1 MNLWLPILVL
11 ALATGFG
18 FWWRSKQGKF
28 KNAKASGTYISKAEL
43 GIDLASR
50 VTIVQFSSAFCSP
63 CKATAAI
70 ITNLTKEISDVAY
83 IQIKS
88 EERLDLIEKFKI
100 QSTPTVVLFD
110 KSGLEVGRAVGTPT
124 KEQVLASIAAVR

>member
-1 MNLWLPILVL
+1 MKSQYLLFLVFFFSTIFGLWY
-11 ALATGFG
+11 
-18 FWWRSKQGKF
+18 RKKQGEIKTRDR
-28 KNAKASGTYISKAEL
+28 KLEISSNEIGEKLGTRL
-43 GIDLASR
+43 TLL
-50 VTIVQFSSAFCSP
+50 QFSSAFCSP

-70 ITNLTKEISDVAY
+70 ITNLTKELSDVAY